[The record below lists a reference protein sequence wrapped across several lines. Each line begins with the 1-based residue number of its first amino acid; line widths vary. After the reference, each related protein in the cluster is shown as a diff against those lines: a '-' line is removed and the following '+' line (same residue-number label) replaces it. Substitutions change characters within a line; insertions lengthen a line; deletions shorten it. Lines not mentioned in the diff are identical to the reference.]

1 MIETKTL
8 SPSLILK
15 ENGILPEMYNDILS
29 VT

>member
-15 ENGILPEMYNDILS
+15 ENGTLPEMYNDILF